1 MRASERTG
9 GEVLQ
14 TLATLLS
21 GHTTTPPRRLPT
33 RALPRPVSRAAV
45 GEAASTPR
53 LVLALRLLWER
64 PTLWRSPPA
73 ARTSSFADAE
83 AMR

>member
-53 LVLALRLLWER
+53 LVLALRACFGNAQPYGAALPR
-64 PTLWRSPPA
+64 RAPPA
-73 ARTSSFADAE
+73 LRT
-83 AMR
+83 RRR